1 MKHLVLCGALAA
13 LLAALLAGCGA
24 KTAASA
30 RPAGSREL
38 KSTPPDSMHAT
49 VMITEQYTLE
59 KVVQAENG
67 GTVRLNIHL
76 PRLESDSADAARIN
90 AEIAQLYEYDVQEY
104 ADCPAA
110 ADPDVWD
117 FCMEMKWNASWYD
130 DCVSL
135 VVSSYYGGTDAPF
148 HWGWCFDFESGNQ
161 LTVTQML
168 QRMGADPAALE
179 EALYRDVKRRDEL
192 DRQAACE
199 RGLLP
204 PGDVKNGNTAWW
216 TTLDELPLS
225 FDEAGNVSFIVS
237 RFSASGGEYVND
249 VPVIPLDAQPLP
261 PDWEWQVLAEW
272 MAVTMV
278 TEEGS
283 FAPADRNESY
293 ILQLE
298 KAEITGTVTTTFT
311 RKEYVS
317 PQIQSA
323 AETRTGELNAG
334 AVTGWDGEKSQGWN
348 LKCLSED
355 GRSRWIIS
363 MMEDGSLQM
372 QSIGPQKGSEV
383 WYVFRRTSAWDDIG
397 FSAIPRRLWGTY
409 RAGDESAKGI
419 RWMTFLPDGSCCMS
433 VEWDG
438 WNGILTGT
446 AEGTQGRTEDGTEL
460 YFTLTDTDGRPCEF
474 WAILL
479 NDDGS
484 PSGCSLKYRAGEV
497 LFDRDT
503 RPVYWKNDSPD
514 LTLEP

>member
-1 MKHLVLCGALAA
+1 MKHKAFRWIPAA

-67 GTVRLNIHL
+67 GKVRLNIHL
-76 PRLESDSADAARIN
+76 PQLESDSADAARIN

-117 FCMEMKWNASWYD
+117 FCMEMNWNASWYD

-148 HWGWCFDFESGNQ
+148 HWGWCFDFDSGKQ
-161 LTVTQML
+161 LTATQLL

-192 DRQAACE
+192 DRQTACE

-204 PGDVKNGNTAWW
+204 PGSLKEGNTAWW

-261 PDWEWQVLAEW
+261 ENWEQQVLTEW
-272 MAVTMV
+272 MAVTAV
-278 TEEGS
+278 TQGES
-283 FAPADRNESY
+283 YAPADRNESFT
-293 ILQLE
+293 LRLE
-298 KAEITGTVTTTFT
+298 KAEITGSVTTTFT

-334 AVTGWDGEKSQGWN
+334 AVTCWDGEKSQGWN
-348 LKCLSED
+348 LTCLSED
-355 GRSRWIIS
+355 GRSRWTIS
-363 MMEDGSLQM
+363 MMEDRSLRM
-372 QSIGPQKGSEV
+372 QSTGPQKGSEV
-383 WYVFRRTSAWDDIG
+383 WYVFQRTEAWDDIG
-397 FSAIPRRLWGTY
+397 YTAIPRRLWGTY

-433 VEWDG
+433 VEWGG

-460 YFTLTDTDGRPCEF
+460 HFTLTDTDGRPCEF

-514 LTLEP
+514 LTLVP

>member
-1 MKHLVLCGALAA
+1 MKHIALCGALAA

-24 KTAASA
+24 RAATSA
-30 RPAGSREL
+30 RPDSSRAL

-49 VMITEQYTLE
+49 VAITEAYTVE
-59 KVVQAENG
+59 KVVKAKNG
-67 GTVRLNIHL
+67 GTVRLSIHL
-76 PRLESDSADAARIN
+76 PRLESDSTDAARIN
-90 AEIAQLYEYDVQEY
+90 AEIAQLYEYDVQPY

-110 ADPDVWD
+110 ADPEVWD
-117 FCMEMKWNASWYD
+117 LSIEMKWKASWYG

-135 VVSSYYGGTDAPF
+135 VVSSSYGGTDDPF
-148 HWGWCFDFESGNQ
+148 QWGWCFDFDSGKQ
-161 LTVTQML
+161 LTVTQLL

-179 EALYRDVKRRDEL
+179 EALYRDIKRRDEL
-192 DRQAACE
+192 DRQAACA

-216 TTLDELPLS
+216 TTLDELPVL
-225 FDEAGNVSFIVS
+225 FDEEGRVTFVVS
-237 RFSASGGEYVND
+237 RSSASQEQYVND
-249 VPVIPLDAQPLP
+249 TPTIPLDAQPLP
-261 PDWEWQVLAEW
+261 QDWEQQVLAEW
-272 MAVTMV
+272 MAVTAV
-278 TEEGS
+278 TQGES
-283 FAPADRNESY
+283 YAPADRNESCT
-293 ILQLE
+293 LRLE
-298 KAEITGTVTTTFT
+298 KAEITGTVTVSFIRET
-311 RKEYVS
+311 YGS

-348 LKCLSED
+348 LTCLSED
-355 GRSRWIIS
+355 GRSRWTIS
-363 MMEDGSLQM
+363 MMEDRSLRM
-372 QSIGPQKGSEV
+372 QSTGPQKGSEV
-383 WYVFRRTSAWDDIG
+383 WYVFQRTEAWDDIG
-397 FSAIPRRLWGTY
+397 FTAIPRRLWGTY
-409 RAGDESAKGI
+409 RAGDEAAKGI

-438 WNGILTGT
+438 WSGILTGT

-460 YFTLTDTDGRPCEF
+460 HFALTDTDGRPCEF

-503 RPVYWKNDSPD
+503 RPAYWKNDSLEQP
-514 LTLEP
+514 LEP

>member
-1 MKHLVLCGALAA
+1 MKHLALCGALAA

-67 GTVRLNIHL
+67 GKVRLNIHL

-117 FCMEMKWNASWYD
+117 FSIEMNWNASWYG

-179 EALYRDVKRRDEL
+179 EALYRDIKRRDEL
-192 DRQAACE
+192 DRQAAIE
-199 RGLLP
+199 RGMLP
-204 PGDVKNGNTAWW
+204 TGSLKEGNTAWW
-216 TTLDELPLS
+216 TSLDELPFSLDGKGNIS
-225 FDEAGNVSFIVS
+225 FVVH
-237 RFSASGGEYVND
+237 RFSASGEEYVTD

-261 PDWEWQVLAEW
+261 ENWEQQVLTEW
-272 MAVTMV
+272 MAVTV
-278 TEEGS
+278 VSEGQTYT
-283 FAPADRNESY
+283 PADRNESY

-298 KAEITGTVTTTFT
+298 KAEITGSVTVTFT

-317 PQIQSA
+317 PQIRSA

-334 AVTGWDGEKSQGWN
+334 AVTRWDGEKSQGWN
-348 LKCLSED
+348 LTSLSED
-355 GRSRWIIS
+355 GGSRWIIS
-363 MMEDGSLQM
+363 MMEDGALLM
-372 QSIGPQKGSEV
+372 QSTGPKKGSTV
-383 WYVFRRTSAWDDIG
+383 WYLFRRTSAWDDIG
-397 FSAIPRRLWGTY
+397 FTAIPRKLWGTF
-409 RAGDESAKGI
+409 RAGDAAAGI
-419 RWMTFLPDGSCCMS
+419 KWMTFLPDGSCCMN
-433 VEWDG
+433 VEWGG

-460 YFTLTDTDGRPCEF
+460 HFTLTDTDGRPCEF

-503 RPVYWKNDSPD
+503 RLVYWKNDSPD
-514 LTLEP
+514 LTLVP

>member
-1 MKHLVLCGALAA
+1 MKHIALCGALAV

-67 GTVRLNIHL
+67 GKVRLNIHL

-104 ADCPAA
+104 ADCPEA
-110 ADPDVWD
+110 ADPAVWD
-117 FCMEMKWNASWYD
+117 FSIEMNWNASWYG

-135 VVSSYYGGTDAPF
+135 VVSSDYGGTDAPF
-148 HWGWCFDFESGNQ
+148 HWGWCFDFDSGKQ
-161 LTVTQML
+161 LTVTQLL

-179 EALYRDVKRRDEL
+179 EVLYRDIKRRDEL
-192 DRQAACE
+192 DRQAAIE
-199 RGLLP
+199 RGMLP
-204 PGDVKNGNTAWW
+204 TGSLKEGNTAWW
-216 TTLDELPLS
+216 ATLDELPLS

-249 VPVIPLDAQPLP
+249 APTIPLDAQPLP
-261 PDWEWQVLAEW
+261 ENWEQQVLTEW

-298 KAEITGTVTTTFT
+298 KAEITGSVTTTFT

-317 PQIQSA
+317 PQICSA

-348 LKCLSED
+348 LTSHSED

-363 MMEDGSLQM
+363 MMEDGSLLM
-372 QSIGPQKGSEV
+372 QSTGPKKGSTV
-383 WYVFRRTSAWDDIG
+383 WYLFRRTTAWDDIG
-397 FSAIPRRLWGTY
+397 FTAIPRKLWGTY
-409 RAGDESAKGI
+409 RAGDEAAKGI

-433 VEWDG
+433 VEWGG

-460 YFTLTDTDGRPCEF
+460 YFTLTDQTGRPCEF

-503 RPVYWKNDSPD
+503 RPAYWKNDSLEQP
-514 LTLEP
+514 LEP